1 MTSSMSWSPAGCAV
15 MKPER
20 GPIELLAPAG
30 SFESM
35 VAAVSAGA
43 DAVYMGGNRF
53 GARAYADNPDDDGL
67 LRALDYVHLRGRKL
81 YLTVNTLLKE
91 KELNEELIGFLAP
104 VYEQGLDAVIVQD
117 IGVIRLIRQVF
128 PDLPVHAS
136 TQMAVGGPDGAR
148 LLLGLGV
155 KRLVL
160 PRELSLEE
168 IRRVRETG
176 MPVEVFAHGALCY
189 CWSGQC
195 LMSSFL
201 GGRSGNRGRCAQPC
215 RKIYEGGMLL
225 NMKDLS
231 ALSQLPALREAG
243 VDSLKIEGRMK
254 SPVYTAGVVRT
265 YRKYLDRIE
274 AGEDARPQKEDTA
287 FLASL
292 FDRGGF
298 TAGYFRQ
305 HNGAAMIQPEGKKI
319 KIGLSD
325 EEKARMTEEVLA
337 PDPVPVS
344 GELML
349 RPGLPM
355 RLKISDATAQVRCE
369 GETVQT
375 AASRPL
381 NEEQV
386 RRQLGKTGESDFVF
400 SGLRIDMSDDCF
412 APVSQLNEL
421 RREALAAFREEK
433 LKAFR
438 RLFRRGAEPDGAAV
452 SEEPAISSGTTAASA
467 GRRELN
473 VLAGKTE
480 QIPAILACPAVDG
493 VYLPS
498 ELIPLTE
505 LAERAAAV
513 RAAGK
518 KCYLALPFV
527 FRAEMERYF
536 GSEESLA
543 LIRAAGLDGVLIR
556 SLDELGF
563 WLRHGLPGQRILD
576 AGVYGWTRTARDG
589 LRQLGGERLTL
600 PLEVHEKDLPDGKDE
615 DLELVVYGRA
625 PLMISAQC
633 VAKTRGACLKEAG
646 RPALREAAFTVLTDR
661 TGAEFPCESRCR
673 FCMSVLWNSVP
684 TYIGDLPHPAA
695 ALRIQLTD
703 ENASE
708 TAWLLKRLAGP
719 LKEGGS
725 PVLPEETPFTRGNYR
740 RGVQ

>member
-1 MTSSMSWSPAGCAV
+1 MMRSESG
-15 MKPER
+15 K
-20 GPIELLAPAG
+20 IELLAPAG
-30 SFESM
+30 SYDSM

-67 LRALDYVHLRGRKL
+67 LKAIDYVHLRGRKL
-81 YLTVNTLLKE
+81 YLTVNTLFKE
-91 KELNEELIGFLAP
+91 KELNEELIDFLAP
-104 VYEQGLDAVIVQD
+104 VYERGLDAVIVQD

-136 TQMAVGGPDGAR
+136 TQMAVGGPNGAR

-225 NMKDLS
+225 NMKDLC
-231 ALSQLPALREAG
+231 ALSLLPALREAG
-243 VDSLKIEGRMK
+243 VDSLKLEGRMK

-274 AGEDARPQKEDTA
+274 AGENARPQKEDLA
-287 FLASL
+287 FLSSL

-298 TAGYFRQ
+298 TEGYFRQ

-325 EEKARMTEEVLA
+325 EEKARMAEEVLA

-344 GELML
+344 GELTL
-349 RPGLPM
+349 KPGLPM
-355 RLKISDATAQVRCE
+355 RLKISDETAQIRCE

-381 NEEQV
+381 NEDQV

-421 RREALAAFREEK
+421 RREALSAFREEK

-438 RLFRRGAEPDGAAV
+438 RLPGQ
-452 SEEPAISSGTTAASA
+452 GTETAAPAPAPA
-467 GRRELN
+467 GRQELN
-473 VLAGKTE
+473 VLAEKTE
-480 QIPAILACPAVDG
+480 QLPAILACPAVDG

-498 ELIPLTE
+498 ELIPMTE
-505 LAERAAAV
+505 LAEQAAAV

-527 FRAEMERYF
+527 FRVEMERYF

-563 WLRHGLPGQRILD
+563 WLRNSLPGQRILD
-576 AGVYGWTRTARDG
+576 AGVYGWTRMARDG

-646 RPALREAAFTVLTDR
+646 RPALREAAFTALTDR
-661 TGAEFPCESRCR
+661 TGAVFPCESRCR
-673 FCMSVLWNSVP
+673 FCLSVLWNSVP
-684 TYIGDLPHPAA
+684 TYIGDLPHPTA
-695 ALRIQLTD
+695 ALRIQLTN
-703 ENASE
+703 ESPEE
-708 TAWLLKRLAGP
+708 TRRLLAVLAP
-719 LKEGGS
+719 DLKKGGS
-725 PVLPEETPFTRGNYR
+725 PVLPEEMPFTRGNYR